1 MKTFAATLLSAA
13 WGALLAY
20 AVLGMVPNTPPDK
33 SWLAHSSH
41 IERIT
46 P

>member
-1 MKTFAATLLSAA
+1 MKTFTATLLSAA

-20 AVLGMVPNTPPDK
+20 AVLGMVPNTPPEK
-33 SWLAHSSH
+33 SWLAQS
-41 IERIT
+41 IQIDRIT